1 MTHNKLATIYSSYH
15 TSFIDKMI
23 VKKRLEMIKVIN
35 EYLEDKSLIDV
46 LDIGTTG
53 DSKNPSSNI
62 LIKNLQNFRI
72 YKSISDQKIN
82 SNFFNITLQKSITDD
97 FTLDEIKVFSSD
109 LVVSNATIEHVGNY
123 ENQKKMI
130 ENIIKLSNKF
140 FIIITPNR
148 SHPLEFHTK
157 IPFFHWLPKKI
168 HRKLL
173 SLLSFDALA
182 KEENL
187 NLMSKKEI
195 NLILKKFTNITYEL
209 KGIKFLLFKSNFII
223 IGKKTSY

>member
-1 MTHNKLATIYSSYH
+1 MNHKSSETIYSTHH
-15 TSFIDKMI
+15 TNFIDKI
-23 VKKRLEMIKVIN
+23 LVKKRFEMIEVIN
-35 EYLEDKSLIDV
+35 QFLNKKDLNDV
-46 LDIGTTG
+46 LDVGTTS
-53 DSKNPSSNI
+53 DDQNPSSNI
-62 LIKNLQNFRI
+62 LIKNLKNFKT
-72 YKSISDQKIN
+72 YNSISDQKIT
-82 SNFFNITLQKSITDD
+82 SNFFNKILQKSITDD
-97 FTLDEIKVFSSD
+97 FTDDEIKQYSSD
-109 LVVSNATIEHVGNY
+109 LVISNATIEHVGNY

-130 ENIIKLSNKF
+130 ENIIKFSNKF

-148 SHPLEFHTK
+148 FHPLEFHTK

-173 SLLSFDALA
+173 SLLNFEALA

-223 IGKKTSY
+223 IGKKTS

>member
-23 VKKRLEMIKVIN
+23 VKKRLEMIKVVN

-209 KGIKFLLFKSNFII
+209 KSIKFLLFKSNFII
-223 IGKKTSY
+223 IGKKTS